1 MNKLSWLTYKR
12 IARCATFLALSVLAA
27 RADSLWPQH
36 AAQSIVGDKR
46 AASVGDI
53 LSIVVQENNTTTK
66 GASTTTSKNTG
77 LDASISSFLYSPGA
91 SSFLT
96 KAGKM
101 PAIKFNAKHEFDGN
115 GKIDNSEKIVAR
127 VAVQVV
133 DVLPNR
139 NLVVEGRRQTSFSGE
154 SQDVVLRGTVRPADI
169 TANNTVLSYNVADAT
184 IRFISKGA
192 ITDAQKKGWF
202 TRVWDKL
209 TPF

>member
-12 IARCATFLALSVLAA
+12 IARCASFLTLATLPA
-27 RADSLWPQH
+27 HADSLWPQH
-36 AAQSIVGDKR
+36 ATLSLTGDKR
-46 AASVGDI
+46 AAAVGDI

-66 GASTTTSKNTG
+66 GASTKTSKTSA
-77 LDASISSFLYSPGA
+77 LDASIDTFLYSPGA

-96 KAGKM
+96 KGGQM
-101 PAIKFNAKHEFDGN
+101 PAIKYKATHDFDGN

-139 NLVVEGRRQTSFSGE
+139 NLVVEGRRKTSFSGE
-154 SQDVVLRGTVRPADI
+154 SQDVVLRGTVRPEDI
-169 TANNTVLSYNVADAT
+169 TAHNTVLSYNVADAT
-184 IRFISKGA
+184 IRFISKGSLS
-192 ITDAQKKGWF
+192 DAQRKGWF
-202 TRVWDKL
+202 TRIWDKL